1 MFNELL
7 VERGYAQPLTIP
19 PNDEF
24 ASRFV
29 AAARRARE
37 RRLGLW
43 RACPGGA

>member
-7 VERGYAQPLTIP
+7 VERGYAEPLTIP

-24 ASRFV
+24 ASRF
-29 AAARRARE
+29 AAAERRARS

-43 RACPGGA
+43 RACPAA